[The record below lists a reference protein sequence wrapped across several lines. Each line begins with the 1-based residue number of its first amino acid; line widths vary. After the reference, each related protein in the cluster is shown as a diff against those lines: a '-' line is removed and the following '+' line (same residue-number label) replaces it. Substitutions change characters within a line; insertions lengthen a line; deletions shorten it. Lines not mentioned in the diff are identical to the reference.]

1 MVDILESLKT
11 AQRLKEINNTSVIDK
26 NHNLQDGFIKAAKSN
41 NWTQQMIDKFAEL
54 VNQQKGKKNNIIDIA
69 FSTLFKDLVAQPQ
82 NYGIKPLTG
91 ENLNIANRVIKNPYT
106 ASQGV
111 KSGKNNGRT
120 NPWEVVIKVEPA
132 STELA
137 LTAGNQLQTTNV
149 EKALTNVDKN
159 SIQEYNSDETTN
171 KEKTLN
177 NETPKDEKI
186 AYTGQFIIWPLN
198 PLLPGIKDEFDKI
211 VKAVEKYKGYT
222 VIVTSLNK
230 GGDGQFDIGSF
241 NQFKHHK
248 VGVSFGTSEK
258 NSFSVT
264 SWKTFA
270 KYIIDNQTNSKI
282 TENHSKLGISLK
294 LLNEGDSNLVD
305 TKTAQV
311 GNSSIKTNVGDI
323 KFNKNIHIVCS
334 PEMETSMK
342 KDGFLDLL
350 KPLGIDINNCI
361 ISDPNLSAPKTI
373 EAGKIIFKTFLEY
386 INGKKA
392 GSAAAQDTTD
402 TLTSQKMNESTSLKE
417 ADNPQPDTNDWSWE
431 NLKVNTGAKEY
442 ISGLYSS
449 VKAIK
454 DGLDDG
460 GNPSM
465 ASRVFKQIVTEVG
478 KEWGAA
484 LTDGADLMMQG
495 IGLGWMMPLIK
506 AGIETQRNEAPNK
519 EYEGLEALVRSEEF
533 KNLTAYFGD
542 PKAFIEKGAN

>member
-11 AQRLKEINNTSVIDK
+11 AQRLKEDVPMVVGEQSI
-26 NHNLQDGFIKAAKSN
+26 
-41 NWTQQMIDKFAEL
+41 QQYK
-54 VNQQKGKKNNIIDIA
+54 
-69 FSTLFKDLVAQPQ
+69 QPQ
-82 NYGIKPLTG
+82 P
-91 ENLNIANRVIKNPYT
+91 
-106 ASQGV
+106 
-111 KSGKNNGRT
+111 
-120 NPWEVVIKVEPA
+120 PA
-132 STELA
+132 K
-137 LTAGNQLQTTNV
+137 TTN
-149 EKALTNVDKN
+149 
-159 SIQEYNSDETTN
+159 TN
-171 KEKTLN
+171 KEEKTLN
-177 NETPKDEKI
+177 NETPEDEKI
-186 AYTGQFIIWPLN
+186 AYTGQFLIWPLN

-270 KYIIDNQTNSKI
+270 KYIIDNQTSSKI
-282 TENHSKLGISLK
+282 TEDYSKLSLSLK

-311 GNSSIKTNVGDI
+311 GNSSIKTNVGGT

-334 PEMETSMK
+334 NEMVASMN
-342 KDGFLDLL
+342 KDGFFGLL
-350 KPLGIDINNCI
+350 KPLGIDANCVTI
-361 ISDPNLSAPKTI
+361 DPDLSTPKTI

-392 GSAAAQDTTD
+392 GSAAAQDTID
-402 TLTSQKMNESTSLKE
+402 TLTSQKMNESANLIGN
-417 ADNPQPDTNDWSWE
+417 DNSGLLIGVDDPSHIKTDNNANSQQSDTDTNTNTDDWSWE

-442 ISGLYSS
+442 ISGLYGS

-465 ASRVFKQIVTEVG
+465 ASRIFKQVVTEVG

-484 LTDGADLMMQG
+484 LTDGADFMMQG
-495 IGLGWMMPLIK
+495 LGLGWMMPLIK
-506 AGIETQRNEAPNK
+506 AGIETQRKEASNK

>member
-1 MVDILESLKT
+1 MNGT
-11 AQRLKEINNTSVIDK
+11 FFN
-26 NHNLQDGFIKAAKSN
+26 SN
-41 NWTQQMIDKFAEL
+41 PQGYNWTPQMISKFDSMIKEAGLTKSKNGLTEQIFKTFCKVLRDFYKEVQSNPQQYGVSIDNRQSFVDTKDEQEFFNFLQKDPPFNNSKDYLKSFLFNIKPSANLAISPQQKQLIVQQTKELAQQM
-54 VNQQKGKKNNIIDIA
+54 N
-69 FSTLFKDLVAQPQ
+69 KDLENIEQPQ
-82 NYGIKPLTG
+82 PP
-91 ENLNIANRVIKNPYT
+91 AN
-106 ASQGV
+106 
-111 KSGKNNGRT
+111 T
-120 NPWEVVIKVEPA
+120 NDD
-132 STELA
+132 
-137 LTAGNQLQTTNV
+137 Q
-149 EKALTNVDKN
+149 EK
-159 SIQEYNSDETTN
+159 
-171 KEKTLN
+171 LN
-177 NETPKDEKI
+177 NEAPEDEKV
-186 AYTGQFIIWPLN
+186 AYTGQFLIWPLN
-198 PLLPGIKDEFDKI
+198 PRLPGIRDEFDRV
-211 VKAVEKYKGYT
+211 VKAIEKYKGYT

-248 VGVSFGTSEK
+248 TGVSFGTSEK
-258 NSFSVT
+258 NSISVT

-270 KYIIDNQTNSKI
+270 KYIIDNQTSSKI
-282 TENHSKLGISLK
+282 TESHSKLDLSLK
-294 LLNEGDSNLVD
+294 LLNEGDSNIVD

-311 GNSSIKTNVGDI
+311 GDSKIKTNVGDI

-350 KPLGIDINNCI
+350 KPLEIDVNNCI
-361 ISDPNLSAPKTI
+361 VRDPNLSTPKTV

-392 GSAAAQDTTD
+392 GSAAVQDTAD

-417 ADNPQPDTNDWSWE
+417 ADNPQPDTDDWSWE

-442 ISGLYSS
+442 INGLYSS

-465 ASRVFKQIVTEVG
+465 ASRIFKQIVTEVG

-484 LTDGADLMMQG
+484 LTDGADFMMQG
-495 IGLGWMMPLIK
+495 LGLGWMMPLIK

-519 EYEGLEALVRSEEF
+519 EFEGLEALVRSEEF

>member
-26 NHNLQDGFIKAAKSN
+26 NHNLQDGFIKAAKSS

-91 ENLNIANRVIKNPYT
+91 ESLNIANRVIKNPYT

-171 KEKTLN
+171 KASNIDINKGL
-177 NETPKDEKI
+177 
-186 AYTGQFIIWPLN
+186 IIWPLN
-198 PLLPGIKDEFDKI
+198 PFLPNLQKTDAIINELKKPIYQGCTII
-211 VKAVEKYKGYT
+211 T
-222 VIVTSLNK
+222 TSINK
-230 GGDGQFDIGSF
+230 GGDGHFDLNSYVECLHHRKGTALINHF
-241 NQFKHHK
+241 NEN
-248 VGVSFGTSEK
+248 VPTI
-258 NSFSVT
+258 T

-270 KYIIDNQTNSKI
+270 VLIAQKI
-282 TENHSKLGISLK
+282 KETIAIKNLRTFALK
-294 LLNEGDSNLVD
+294 EANEEGVETVSPSAGV
-305 TKTAQV
+305 
-311 GNSSIKTNVGDI
+311 S
-323 KFNKNIHIVCS
+323 KFNTSLHNANIGKGVITIYCSTEVYNQLGPIKEMLWENNKIKISPQIVKAFDD
-334 PEMETSMK
+334 PE
-342 KDGFLDLL
+342 
-350 KPLGIDINNCI
+350 LG
-361 ISDPNLSAPKTI
+361 P
-373 EAGKIIFKTFLEY
+373 AGKEIFNTFLEY
-386 INGKKA
+386 INGKKT
-392 GSAAAQDTTD
+392 GSAAAQDTQD
-402 TLTSQKMNESTSLKE
+402 TKTSQKINESHLKE
-417 ADNPQPDTNDWSWE
+417 DIEIDWSWE
-431 NLKVNTGAKEY
+431 SIKANSGAKQY
-442 ISGLYSS
+442 ITRLFSA
-449 VKAIK
+449 VEAIK

-465 ASRVFKQIVTEVG
+465 ASRVMKQVVTEVG

-484 LTDGADLMMQG
+484 LTDGADFMMQG

-506 AGIETQRNEAPNK
+506 AGIDKRREEAGK
-519 EYEGLEALVRSEEF
+519 HEYEGLEALVRSTEF
-533 KNLTAYFGD
+533 QAIANKYFGNQRD
-542 PKAFIEKGAN
+542 FIESESDNN

>member
-11 AQRLKEINNTSVIDK
+11 AQRLKEINNTNVIDK

-41 NWTQQMIDKFAEL
+41 FWTQQMIDKFAEL

-69 FSTLFKDLVAQPQ
+69 FSTLFKDLIAQPQ

-91 ENLNIANRVIKNPYT
+91 ESLNIANRVIKNPYT
-106 ASQGV
+106 ASQGA
-111 KSGKNNGRT
+111 KSGKKNGRT
-120 NPWEVVIKVEPA
+120 NPWEVVIKVEPT

-149 EKALTNVDKN
+149 ENALTNVDEK
-159 SIQEYNSDETTN
+159 SIQEYNGDSQ
-171 KEKTLN
+171 EKLN
-177 NETPKDEKI
+177 NEVPEDEKI
-186 AYTGQFIIWPLN
+186 AYTGQFLIWPLN
-198 PLLPGIKDEFDKI
+198 PLLPGIKDEFDRV
-211 VKAVEKYKGYT
+211 VKAIEKYKGHT

-258 NSFSVT
+258 NSISVT

-270 KYIIDNQTNSKI
+270 KYIIDNQTSSKV
-282 TENHSKLGISLK
+282 TENHSKLDISLK

-311 GNSSIKTNVGDI
+311 GNSSIKTNVGNT
-323 KFNKNIHIVCS
+323 KFNKNIRIVCS

-350 KPLGIDINNCI
+350 KPLGIDTNNCI
-361 ISDPNLSAPKTI
+361 IRDPNLSTPKTI

-392 GSAAAQDTTD
+392 GSAAAQDTAD
-402 TLTSQKMNESTSLKE
+402 TLTSQKMNESANLKE
-417 ADNPQPDTNDWSWE
+417 AGNPQPDTNDWSWE

-442 ISGLYSS
+442 INGLYGS

-465 ASRVFKQIVTEVG
+465 ASRVFKQVVTEVG

-484 LTDGADLMMQG
+484 LTDGADFMMQG

-506 AGIETQRNEAPNK
+506 AGIETQRKEAPNK

-533 KNLTAYFGD
+533 KNLTVYFGD
-542 PKAFIEKGAN
+542 PKAFIEKGTN